1 MQILWL
7 LQKKAANSYFQI
19 PLTNTS
25 RTNIT
30 IKENEFIGKLQLV
43 SSIVPMPFKQ
53 LKSTDSEDLCKL
65 KDIEPTFPTN
75 TNRDLVQKNV
85 DNRAKELTNTEDQQ
99 IKETHR
105 KLSLR

>member
-30 IKENEFIGKLQLV
+30 IKGNEFIGKLQLV

-65 KDIEPTFPTN
+65 KHIEPTFPTN